1 MFPGQCYVFVTAS
14 EIAREQVKAISS
26 RAAELTAMHRSVD
39 EAVDILCN
47 GSDLADFGRL
57 LDEAWKTKR
66 SLTPRISTTR
76 IDDIYS
82 AARKAGALGGKL
94 LGAGGGGFMLFFV
107 SPEQRQ
113 QVGNKL
119 DSLLKVPFRFENSG
133 SHIIFNNES
142 DATH

>member
-1 MFPGQCYVFVTAS
+1 MLVFTGQVRTAS
-14 EIAREQVKAISS
+14 DIASELVKAISS
-26 RAAELTAMHRSVD
+26 RTTELTAMHRSVD
-39 EAVDILCN
+39 EAVDILYN
-47 GSDLADFGRL
+47 GSDLTDFGRL
-57 LDEAWKTKR
+57 LDETWMTKR
-66 SLTPRISTTR
+66 SLIPRISPPE

-113 QVGNKL
+113 QVELRL
-119 DSLLKVPFRFENSG
+119 DSLLKVPFQFETSG